1 MDINDGLI
9 GGLPLLIALGLWGA
23 MLMLSMRRAALRPLA
38 ASERLHVYLGATVVM
53 LTLWMIRAG
62 VDAGAGGHRA
72 DGGLN
77 LHLLAVTAMTLM
89 FGWRLATLAVS
100 AVLVLTALNG
110 AAGWSSLGVNF
121 LTMGAAPILLTQA
134 VLSLARRL
142 LPLHFFVYVFVNAF
156 LCGGLS
162 VVLSGALSAVLLY
175 GFGPY
180 DAAYLADHYFY
191 ALMFFPEAVFNGMV
205 MTLVIAYRPGWAVSF
220 ADELY
225 LEGK

>member
-1 MDINDGLI
+1 MDITDGLI
-9 GGLPLLIALGLWGA
+9 GWLPLLSALGLWGA

-62 VDAGAGGHRA
+62 VDA
-72 DGGLN
+72 GLN

-175 GFGPY
+175 AFGPY
-180 DAAYLADHYFY
+180 DAAYLADHYFNFY